1 MSEQKI
7 IEKIVQA
14 NHGTYVIFFVYGCPY
29 CEKALS
35 LLRSS
40 HVLYKGYNINEIDGG
55 MKNLLIVLDKHKDQL
70 NFDSSHKTKPIIF
83 YNGKFIGGF
92 SELSKI
98 LNI

>member
-14 NHGTYVIFFVYGCPY
+14 NPGTYVIFFIYGCPY

-35 LLRSS
+35 LLRNSN
-40 HVLYKGYNINEIDGG
+40 VVYKGYNINEIKGG
-55 MKNLLIVLDKHKDQL
+55 MEYLLMILNKHKDQL
-70 NFDSSHKTKPIIF
+70 YFDPSHKTKPIIF

-98 LNI
+98 L